1 MYYHR
6 EILSLRVG
14 FKIHNFKWDYIDDLL
29 VPSKSIKNLI
39 SVIKQLLKAIIQRYI
54 GFVAIVNEITETYIF
69 ESNKCLWN
77 RPGVHKNMRTHN
89 LESRSYGQYS
99 MHSRHGDLHLISK
112 HIL

>member
-29 VPSKSIKNLI
+29 VPSKSIKHLI
-39 SVIKQLLKAIIQRYI
+39 SVIQRYI

-77 RPGVHKNMRTHN
+77 RPGVHKDMRTHN
-89 LESRSYGQYS
+89 SESRSYGQYS
-99 MHSRHGDLHLISK
+99 VHSRHGDLHLISK
-112 HIL
+112 HI

>member
-6 EILSLRVG
+6 EILSLRVD

-39 SVIKQLLKAIIQRYI
+39 SVIQRYI

-99 MHSRHGDLHLISK
+99 VHSRHGDLHLISK
-112 HIL
+112 HI